1 MYCSNAR
8 LTAHNYDVIRNGKRD
23 FDKGDRVMTHL
34 GPGTVV
40 YKRMAPPSFSEV
52 EVYSV
57 CLDSK
62 KEASEKPPFPTYTGT
77 IVKAEDVRAEE

>member
-1 MYCSNAR
+1 M
-8 LTAHNYDVIRNGKRD
+8 KE

-40 YKRMAPPSFSEV
+40 YKRMKPPTFSEV

-57 CLDSK
+57 CLDHRK
-62 KEASEKPPFPTYTGT
+62 AESEKPPFPSYTGT
-77 IVKAEDVRAEE
+77 IIKAEDVKPEK

>member
-1 MYCSNAR
+1 MAE
-8 LTAHNYDVIRNGKRD
+8 

-40 YKRMAPPSFSEV
+40 YRRMKPPTYGEV

-62 KEASEKPPFPTYTGT
+62 KAQSEQPPFPSYTGT
-77 IVKAEDVRAEE
+77 IVKAEEVKPEK

>member
-1 MYCSNAR
+1 ME
-8 LTAHNYDVIRNGKRD
+8 
-23 FDKGDRVMTHL
+23 FDKGNRVMTHL

-40 YKRMAPPSFSEV
+40 YKRMKPPTFSEV

-62 KEASEKPPFPTYTGT
+62 KAASEQPPFPTYTGT
-77 IVKAEDVRAEE
+77 IVKAEDCKPEK